1 MTTPPSS
8 TGSSGPGSADDVRLR
23 EALGGLPAYIPG
35 KPAPTREGLTAY
47 KVSSNENP
55 YPPLPERPQGRR
67 AGGARGQPVP
77 RHGGHRAD
85 RGDRRRRRRRAVAH
99 RDRDRQRR
107 RARPDHP
114 GDLRRGR
121 RGRVR
126 VAVVRGVPDRHGARR
141 GDVGA
146 GRRSTPSARHRLDAM
161 LAAVTE
167 RTKVVIVCSPNNPT
181 GPAVR
186 ERELRLFLD
195 RVPSSVLVGL
205 DEAYVEFVTD
215 PEAPDAIQLRREH
228 PNLVV
233 LRTFSKAYGL
243 AGLRV
248 GYAMA
253 HDRIAARRCARRRSR
268 SGSTRSPRR
277 PRSRRCGTRR
287 SSRQRVDAL
296 VEERARMAARWRT
309 RAGSCRTSQANFL
322 WFPLG
327 AGLDRLRGGVPRG
340 GADGR
345 PVRRRRG
352 PGHHRRDR
360 GQRPPPRG
368 SPGVRPPLTSRRSSR
383 RAGAPGA
390 TSRTCARGQASVA
403 ATRRAGGSRGR
414 SSKSRQTTRTT
425 S

>member
-55 YPPLPERPQGRR
+55 YPPLKSVRKVIERAAREVNRYPDMAVTELTAAIAEAVGVETSHVATGTGSVGVLGQIIQATCD
-67 AGGARGQPVP
+67 AGDEVVYAWRSFEAYPIVTALAGATS
-77 RHGGHRAD
+77 
-85 RGDRRRRRRRAVAH
+85 
-99 RDRDRQRR
+99 
-107 RARPDHP
+107 
-114 GDLRRGR
+114 
-121 RGRVR
+121 VR
-126 VAVVRGVPDRHGARR
+126 VGLDAD
-141 GDVGA
+141 
-146 GRRSTPSARHRLDAM
+146 ARHRLDAM

-195 RVPSSVLVGL
+195 RVPSSVLVVF

-215 PEAPDAIQLRREH
+215 PEAPDAIQLWREY

-248 GYAMA
+248 GYAIA
-253 HDRIAARRCARRRSR
+253 HDRIATALRQTAVPFGVNSIAQAAAVASLRDAAELK
-268 SGSTRSPRR
+268 
-277 PRSRRCGTRR
+277 
-287 SSRQRVDAL
+287 QRVDAL
-296 VEERARMAARWRT
+296 VEERARVAAALEDQGWKLP
-309 RAGSCRTSQANFL
+309 TSEANFL

-327 AGLDRLRGGVPRG
+327 PDSTDFSAACHEAGLMVRQYGDDGVRVTIGETEANDRLLEVAQEFGPR
-340 GADGR
+340 
-345 PVRRRRG
+345 
-352 PGHHRRDR
+352 
-360 GQRPPPRG
+360 
-368 SPGVRPPLTSRRSSR
+368 
-383 RAGAPGA
+383 
-390 TSRTCARGQASVA
+390 
-403 ATRRAGGSRGR
+403 
-414 SSKSRQTTRTT
+414 
-425 S
+425 